1 MNGGPDVVILAGV
14 LPADGFAVITLAA
27 TWVLVALGLHFSFGM
42 LGIVNLAHGE
52 MLLVGAY
59 VALVVHTTGRPM
71 VVAIVL
77 GAVAAAL
84 IGAAMD
90 AVILR
95 RLRARPLDTLLAT
108 FGVAV
113 VLRQTIQLL
122 AGPNPRALV
131 DPIGRSLDLAG
142 MVIPAWRGVIVLLT
156 LLLVVSLHVMLTR
169 TPLGVNWR
177 AVAAAPRL
185 AASFGLRAQRTRT
198 SIVAVG
204 SGVAG
209 LAGALLAPLSTLTPQ
224 FGTRFLVPAFL
235 VVILGRAG
243 SVLGLATAGAILG
256 GALAAAQFAIDAVAA
271 EILVILLAVV
281 LLRLR
286 ALSERSPTMQR

>member
-1 MNGGPDVVILAGV
+1 MSGGTDVVILAGV
-14 LPADGFAVITLAA
+14 LPADGFAIITLAA

-59 VALVVHTTGRPM
+59 VALVVRTAGRPM
-71 VVAIVL
+71 VMAIVL

-113 VLRQTIQLL
+113 VLRQTIHLL
-122 AGPNPRALV
+122 AGPNPRALA

-198 SIVAVG
+198 AIVAVG

-209 LAGALLAPLSTLTPQ
+209 LAGTLLAPLSTLTPQ

-256 GALAAAQFAIDAVAA
+256 GALAAAQFAIDAVTA

-286 ALSERSPTMQR
+286 AISEWRPTMLR

>member
-1 MNGGPDVVILAGV
+1 MNGAFGVVIVAGV
-14 LPADGFAVITLAA
+14 LPADGFAVLALAA
-27 TWVLVALGLHFSFGM
+27 TWVLVALGLHFTFGM

-52 MLLVGAY
+52 MLLVGGY
-59 VALVVHTTGRPM
+59 VALVVHTSGRSI
-71 VVAIVL
+71 VTAIVL
-77 GAVAAAL
+77 GGVVAAL
-84 IGAAMD
+84 SGAVMD
-90 AVILR
+90 VAILR
-95 RLRARPLDTLLAT
+95 RLRSRPLDTLLAT

-142 MVIPAWRGVIVLLT
+142 MVIPAWRGVVVLIT
-156 LLLVVSLHVMLTR
+156 LLLVATLHVLLTR
-169 TPLGVNWR
+169 TPLGLAWR
-177 AVAAAPRL
+177 AVAASPHL

-198 SIVAVG
+198 AIVAVG

-243 SVLGLATAGAILG
+243 SLKGLATAGVILG
-256 GALAAAQFAIDAVAA
+256 GSLAAAQFAIDAVAA

-286 ALSERSPTMQR
+286 AIGEGRPRMP

>member
-1 MNGGPDVVILAGV
+1 MNGGLHVVVLAGA
-14 LPADGFAVITLAA
+14 LPTDGFAVIALAA
-27 TWVLVALGLHFSFGM
+27 TWVLVALGLHFTFGM

-52 MLLVGAY
+52 MLLVGGY
-59 VALVVHTTGRPM
+59 VALVVRMSGRPM

-77 GAVAAAL
+77 GAVVAAL

-90 AVILR
+90 VAILR

-113 VLRQTIQLL
+113 VLRQSIQLL
-122 AGPNPRALV
+122 AGPNPRALI

-142 MVIPAWRGVIVLLT
+142 MLIPAWRGVVVLLT
-156 LLLVVSLHVMLTR
+156 LLLVVSLHILLAS
-169 TPLGVNWR
+169 TPLGVTWR
-177 AVAAAPRL
+177 AVAAAPVL

-198 SIVAVG
+198 VIVAVG
-204 SGVAG
+204 SGLAG

-243 SVLGLATAGAILG
+243 SFMGLVAAGVILG
-256 GALAAAQFAIDAVAA
+256 GSLAAAQFAIDAVAA
-271 EILVILLAVV
+271 EILVILLAIV

-286 ALSERSPTMQR
+286 AIREPRPMRT

>member
-1 MNGGPDVVILAGV
+1 MSGGTDVVILAGV
-14 LPADGFAVITLAA
+14 LPADGFAIITLAA

-59 VALVVHTTGRPM
+59 VALVVRTAGRPM
-71 VVAIVL
+71 VLAIVL

-113 VLRQTIQLL
+113 VLRQTIHLL
-122 AGPNPRALV
+122 AGPNPRALA

-185 AASFGLRAQRTRT
+185 ATSFGLRAQRTRT
-198 SIVAVG
+198 AIVAVG

-209 LAGALLAPLSTLTPQ
+209 LAGTLLAPLSTLTPQ

-256 GALAAAQFAIDAVAA
+256 GALAAAQFAIDAVTA

-286 ALSERSPTMQR
+286 AISEWSPTMLR

>member
-59 VALVVHTTGRPM
+59 VALVVHTSGRPM

>member
-59 VALVVHTTGRPM
+59 VALVVHTSGRPM

-142 MVIPAWRGVIVLLT
+142 MVIPAWRGVIVVLT

-198 SIVAVG
+198 GIVAVG

-286 ALSERSPTMQR
+286 AISERSPTMQR